1 MIKKFSKIN
10 YGSYQDFSWNNL
22 QEFQKLNIFYG
33 RNYAGKT
40 TLSRILRSFEVK
52 NPHSDYM
59 DSTFEIE
66 MTDSNPTSLTL
77 TKDNITDNNL
87 TIRVYNKDFVKENL
101 GFLIDD
107 KAGDIKA
114 FASVVVGE
122 ENNKIQVKIQE
133 LQNKLGNEKEDK
145 ENNVFVSGLCKELQ
159 DLNKEK
165 ADTLDKIKTKNQ
177 DGELSK
183 KASQIKSNSNFA
195 IQGTNYDI
203 RNIRKDI
210 ETIKTPNSNF
220 ILEFHEKQTKES
232 LISDEIKQPL
242 GFPISFNAN
251 RLSEFVTKSRILIET
266 KITPKQDIENQ
277 LRSWLDEGLKLH
289 EHSKDT
295 QQCKFCNNAL
305 TQERIQW
312 LLENVKD
319 DKTDS
324 MKSKINAYLGEI
336 KGMEKDSK
344 KVLEEAQK
352 IESQSF
358 YKNLQGDF
366 NQYKAKLESAIRS
379 YNHSSLWQ
387 LRQNLEDK
395 SKDIYNP
402 NIIFHEVTDYSQEI
416 QQILNSIKDLC
427 TQNNERT
434 KTLEQDQENA
444 RKALRLDEVARFINN
459 INYFKVQEEIKELE
473 NTLESKDK
481 EIKDKEQEIEKIK
494 KEIQKLQDS
503 LSDEKAGADKANKY
517 LKSFFGNNQLE
528 FKSIPEKKGEFKI
541 HRNNEVAKNL
551 SEGECSL
558 LAFCYFVA
566 KLQDKDTKDKKP
578 IIWIDDPIC
587 SLDNNHIFFI
597 FSLIESQIAKPKNYT
612 QLFISTHN
620 LDFLRYLKSLTGFQW
635 RDNKKTPMFLIE
647 KQQSSTIKNLPPY
660 MQKYITEFNYLFE
673 QIYKC
678 SNEQDN
684 AIETFYNVANNIRK
698 FLESYLFF
706 KYPNVDSLM
715 SKYEKF
721 FKDNQEAVFINRII
735 NEFSHLEENPERA
748 NEPLDLLE
756 IQKVSKIVIETI
768 KQKDKEQFNALLES
782 IGKGE
787 DINNDK

>member
-10 YGSYQDFSWNNL
+10 YGSYQDFSWDNL

-33 RNYAGKT
+33 RNYSGKT

-52 NPHSDYM
+52 NPHSDYVG
-59 DSTFEIE
+59 STFQIEIKE
-66 MTDSNPTSLTL
+66 NAPPLTQ
-77 TKDNITDNNL
+77 DDIANNDL
-87 TIRVYNKDFVKENL
+87 VIRVYNKDFVKENL

-114 FASVVVGE
+114 FASVIVGE
-122 ENNKIQVKIQE
+122 ENKKTQAKIQE
-133 LQNKLGNEKEDK
+133 LQNKLGNEKENK
-145 ENNVFVSGLCKELQ
+145 ENNIFVSGLYKELQ

-177 DGELSK
+177 DEKLSK
-183 KASQIKSNSNFA
+183 KASQIKSNSNFV

-220 ILEFHEKQTKES
+220 ILESHEKQTKEA
-232 LISDEIKQPL
+232 LISDEIKQSL
-242 GFPISFNAN
+242 DFEISFNVN
-251 RLSEFVTKSRILIET
+251 RFSEFITKSRILIET
-266 KITPKQDIENQ
+266 KITPKQNIENQ

-295 QQCKFCNNAL
+295 QQCKFCNNTL

-319 DKTDS
+319 DKTDL
-324 MKSKINAYLGEI
+324 MKSEINAYLEEI
-336 KGMEKDSK
+336 KGMEKDSE
-344 KVLEEAQK
+344 KVLEKVQK

-358 YKNLQGDF
+358 YKNLREDF
-366 NQYKAKLESAIRS
+366 NQYKTNLESAIRS
-379 YNHSSLWQ
+379 YNNSSLRQ

-395 SKDIYNP
+395 LKGIYNP
-402 NIIFHEVTDYSQEI
+402 NIIFHEVTDNSREI

-427 TQNNERT
+427 TQNNKQT

-444 RKALRLDEVARFINN
+444 RKALRLDEVARFIDN
-459 INYFKVQEEIKELE
+459 IDYFKTQEEIKELE
-473 NTLESKDK
+473 NTLKIKDK

-494 KEIQKLQDS
+494 KEIQELQDS

-528 FKSIPEKKGEFKI
+528 FKSIPEKKGEFTI
-541 HRNNEVAKNL
+541 RRNNEAAKNL

-566 KLQDKDTKDKKP
+566 KLQDRATKDKKP

-635 RDNKKTPMFLIE
+635 RDNKNKTPMFLVE

-684 AIETFYNVANNIRK
+684 TIETFYNVANNIRK

>member
-10 YGSYQDFSWNNL
+10 YGSYQDFSWDNL

-183 KASQIKSNSNFA
+183 KASQIKSNSNFV

-220 ILEFHEKQTKES
+220 ILESHEKQTKEA
-232 LISDEIKQPL
+232 LISDEIQQSL
-242 GFPISFNAN
+242 DFEISFNVN
-251 RLSEFVTKSRILIET
+251 RFSEFITKSRILIET
-266 KITPKQDIENQ
+266 KITPKQNIENQ

-319 DKTDS
+319 DKTDL
-324 MKSKINAYLGEI
+324 MKSKINAYLEEI
-336 KGMEKDSK
+336 KGMEKDSE
-344 KVLEEAQK
+344 KVLEKVQK

-366 NQYKAKLESAIRS
+366 NQYKTKLESAIRS
-379 YNHSSLWQ
+379 YNHSSLRQ

-395 SKDIYNP
+395 LKDIYNP
-402 NIIFHEVTDYSQEI
+402 NIIFHEVTDNSREI
-416 QQILNSIKDLC
+416 QQILDSIKNLC
-427 TQNNERT
+427 DQNDKQT

-444 RKALRLDEVARFINN
+444 RKALRLDEVARFINS
-459 INYFKVQEEIKELE
+459 IDYFKVQEEIKELE
-473 NTLESKDK
+473 DTIESKDK
-481 EIKDKEQEIEKIK
+481 EIKTKEQEIEKIK

-541 HRNNEVAKNL
+541 HRNNEAAKNL

>member
-10 YGSYQDFSWNNL
+10 YGSYQDFSWDNL

-33 RNYAGKT
+33 RNYSGKT

-66 MTDSNPTSLTL
+66 MTDSNLTSLTQN
-77 TKDNITDNNL
+77 NITDNNL
-87 TIRVYNKDFVKENL
+87 TISVYNKDFVKENL

-114 FASVVVGE
+114 FASVIVGE
-122 ENNKIQVKIQE
+122 ENKKTQAKIQE
-133 LQNKLGNEKEDK
+133 LQNKLGNEKENK
-145 ENNVFVSGLCKELQ
+145 ENNIFVSGLYKELQ
-159 DLNKEK
+159 DLKDKRESVFKEKETKRQSEENKLREKANKEIK
-165 ADTLDKIKTKNQ
+165 INPYFVKQGNTYNVNTILD
-177 DGELSK
+177 DV
-183 KASQIKSNSNFA
+183 
-195 IQGTNYDI
+195 
-203 RNIRKDI
+203 

-220 ILEFHEKQTKES
+220 ILESHEKQTKES
-232 LISDEIKQPL
+232 LISDEIKRPL
-242 GFPISFNAN
+242 GFPISFNVN
-251 RLSEFVTKSRILIET
+251 RLSEFIAKSRILIET

-289 EHSKDT
+289 EHPKDT
-295 QQCKFCNNAL
+295 QQCKFCNNTL

-319 DKTDS
+319 DKTDLI
-324 MKSKINAYLGEI
+324 KSEINAYLEEI
-336 KGMEKDSK
+336 KGMEQDSK
-344 KVLEEAQK
+344 KALEEVQK

-358 YKNLQGDF
+358 YKNFQEDF
-366 NQYKAKLESAIRS
+366 SQYKIKLELAIRS
-379 YNHSSLWQ
+379 YNNSSLWQ
-387 LRQNLEDK
+387 LRRNLKDK
-395 SKDIYNP
+395 LEDIYNP
-402 NIIFHEVTDYSQEI
+402 NIIFHEATDNSREI
-416 QQILNSIKDLC
+416 QQILDSIKNLC
-427 TQNNERT
+427 TQNNEQT

-459 INYFKVQEEIKELE
+459 IDYFKVQEEIKELE
-473 NTLESKDK
+473 NTLKIKDK
-481 EIKDKEQEIEKIK
+481 EIEAKGQEIAEIK
-494 KEIQKLQDS
+494 KEIQELQDS
-503 LSDEKAGADKANKY
+503 LSDEKAGADKANEY

-528 FKSIPEKKGEFKI
+528 FESIPEKKGEFKI
-541 HRNNEVAKNL
+541 RRNKQEAKNL

-578 IIWIDDPIC
+578 IIWIDDPIS

-597 FSLIESQIAKPKNYT
+597 FSLIESEIAKSENYT

-647 KQQSSTIKNLPPY
+647 KQQSSIIKELPY
-660 MQKYITEFNYLFE
+660 HIKKYITEFNYLFE
-673 QIYKC
+673 KILEC
-678 SNEQDN
+678 AESEEVSNITLDTYYN
-684 AIETFYNVANNIRK
+684 AANNIRK
-698 FLESYLFF
+698 FLDYYLFF
-706 KYPNVDSLM
+706 KYPSNEKLIE
-715 SKYEKF
+715 KYQKASF
-721 FKDNQEAVFINRII
+721 VNRIT
-735 NEFSHLEENPERA
+735 NEFSHLEETTIRA
-748 NEPLDLLE
+748 TMPIDLQE
-756 IQKVSKIVIETI
+756 IQEVAKMVIERL
-768 KQKDKEQFNALLES
+768 KDDREQFEALLKS

-787 DINNDK
+787 DINNDE

>member
-1 MIKKFSKIN
+1 MA
-10 YGSYQDFSWNNL
+10 
-22 QEFQKLNIFYG
+22 FY
-33 RNYAGKT
+33 K
-40 TLSRILRSFEVK
+40 
-52 NPHSDYM
+52 
-59 DSTFEIE
+59 
-66 MTDSNPTSLTL
+66 
-77 TKDNITDNNL
+77 
-87 TIRVYNKDFVKENL
+87 
-101 GFLIDD
+101 
-107 KAGDIKA
+107 
-114 FASVVVGE
+114 
-122 ENNKIQVKIQE
+122 
-133 LQNKLGNEKEDK
+133 
-145 ENNVFVSGLCKELQ
+145 
-159 DLNKEK
+159 
-165 ADTLDKIKTKNQ
+165 
-177 DGELSK
+177 
-183 KASQIKSNSNFA
+183 
-195 IQGTNYDI
+195 
-203 RNIRKDI
+203 
-210 ETIKTPNSNF
+210 
-220 ILEFHEKQTKES
+220 
-232 LISDEIKQPL
+232 
-242 GFPISFNAN
+242 
-251 RLSEFVTKSRILIET
+251 
-266 KITPKQDIENQ
+266 
-277 LRSWLDEGLKLH
+277 
-289 EHSKDT
+289 
-295 QQCKFCNNAL
+295 
-305 TQERIQW
+305 
-312 LLENVKD
+312 
-319 DKTDS
+319 
-324 MKSKINAYLGEI
+324 
-336 KGMEKDSK
+336 KDSK

-541 HRNNEVAKNL
+541 HRNNEAAKNL

>member
-10 YGSYQDFSWNNL
+10 YGSYQDFSWDNL

-33 RNYAGKT
+33 RNYSGKT

-52 NPHSDYM
+52 NPHSDYVG
-59 DSTFEIE
+59 STFQIEIKE
-66 MTDSNPTSLTL
+66 NAPPLTQ
-77 TKDNITDNNL
+77 DDIANNDL
-87 TIRVYNKDFVKENL
+87 VIRVYNKDFVKENL

-114 FASVVVGE
+114 FASVIVGE
-122 ENNKIQVKIQE
+122 ENKKTQAKIQE

-145 ENNVFVSGLCKELQ
+145 ENNIFVSGLYKELQ
-159 DLNKEK
+159 DSKDKRESIFKEKETKRQNEENKLREKANKEIK
-165 ADTLDKIKTKNQ
+165 INPYFVKQGNTYNVNTILD
-177 DGELSK
+177 
-183 KASQIKSNSNFA
+183 
-195 IQGTNYDI
+195 
-203 RNIRKDI
+203 DI

-220 ILEFHEKQTKES
+220 ILESHEKQTKEA
-232 LISDEIKQPL
+232 LISDEIKQSL
-242 GFPISFNAN
+242 DFEISFNVN
-251 RLSEFVTKSRILIET
+251 RFSEFITKSRILIET

-295 QQCKFCNNAL
+295 QQCKFCNNTL

-319 DKTDS
+319 DKTDLI
-324 MKSKINAYLGEI
+324 KSEINAYLEEI
-336 KGMEKDSK
+336 KGMEQDSK
-344 KVLEEAQK
+344 KALEEVQK

-358 YKNLQGDF
+358 YKNFQEDF
-366 NQYKAKLESAIRS
+366 SQYKIKLELAIRS
-379 YNHSSLWQ
+379 YNNSSLWQ
-387 LRQNLEDK
+387 LRRNLKDK
-395 SKDIYNP
+395 LEDIYNP
-402 NIIFHEVTDYSQEI
+402 NIIFHEATDNSREI
-416 QQILNSIKDLC
+416 QQILDSIKNLC
-427 TQNNERT
+427 TQNNEQT

-444 RKALRLDEVARFINN
+444 RKALRLDEVARFINS
-459 INYFKVQEEIKELE
+459 IDYFKVQEEIKGLE
-473 NTLESKDK
+473 NTLESKDE
-481 EIKDKEQEIEKIK
+481 EIKDKEQEIAKIK
-494 KEIQKLQDS
+494 KDIQKLQDS
-503 LSDEKAGADKANKY
+503 LSDEKAGADKANEY

-528 FKSIPEKKGEFKI
+528 FESIPEKKGEFKI
-541 HRNNEVAKNL
+541 RRNKQEAKNL

-578 IIWIDDPIC
+578 IIWIDDPIS
-587 SLDNNHIFFI
+587 SLDSNHIFFI

-635 RDNKKTPMFLIE
+635 RDNKNKTPMFLIE
-647 KQQSSTIKNLPPY
+647 KQQSSTINNLPPY

-678 SNEQDN
+678 SSKQNITIDIYCN
-684 AIETFYNVANNIRK
+684 IANNIRK

-706 KYPNVDSLM
+706 KYPNVDSLTN
-715 SKYEKF
+715 KYEKF
-721 FKDNQEAVFINRII
+721 FKDNQEASLINRII

-748 NEPLDLLE
+748 NKPLDLLE
-756 IQKVSKIVIETI
+756 IQKASKIIIETI
-768 KQKDKEQFNALLES
+768 QQKDKEQFNAFLES
-782 IGKGE
+782 VGKGE
-787 DINNDK
+787 DK